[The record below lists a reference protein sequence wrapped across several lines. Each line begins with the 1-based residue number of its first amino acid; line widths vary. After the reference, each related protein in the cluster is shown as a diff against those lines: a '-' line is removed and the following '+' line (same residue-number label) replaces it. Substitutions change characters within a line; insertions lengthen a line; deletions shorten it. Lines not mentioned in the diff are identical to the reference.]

1 MLPHVL
7 AREEEVMIMLPVL
20 LLFALAASDVSFADK
35 GLIGKL
41 FRFSF
46 IIDIA
51 EVERISSATCKSF
64 SNWLT
69 FFSARSLGLFVGSLI
84 PLLKS

>member
-1 MLPHVL
+1 
-7 AREEEVMIMLPVL
+7 MLPVR
-20 LLFALAASDVSFADK
+20 LLFALAASDVSFEDR
-35 GLIGKL
+35 GLIGRL
-41 FRFSF
+41 LRFSF
-46 IIDIA
+46 IIVIA

-69 FFSARSLGLFVGSLI
+69 LRKARSLGLFVGSLT